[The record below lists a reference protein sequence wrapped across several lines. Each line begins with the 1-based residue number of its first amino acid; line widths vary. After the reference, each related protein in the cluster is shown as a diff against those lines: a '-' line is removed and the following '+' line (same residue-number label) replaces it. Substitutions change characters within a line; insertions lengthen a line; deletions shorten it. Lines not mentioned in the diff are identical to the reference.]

1 MTIPC
6 SDRDLTPEKA
16 LQNGYDKEEIV
27 FFERLAEDFPD
38 FRFVMGRKFAVRPP
52 RTVVIGPSEP
62 FWRLLVLHEV
72 GHAVCKHKWFRVDV
86 TRLKMENQ
94 AWEKARELAAIYDVE
109 VDEGVIQRELDT
121 YRDWLHQKSRCPVC
135 GLTRFQT
142 PDSRYHCPR
151 CEEFISSQDRGERY
165 DHP

>member
-1 MTIPC
+1 MIPC
-6 SDRDLTPEKA
+6 PLVEFERLV
-16 LQNGYDKEEIV
+16 LQNGYGQEDVRFLK
-27 FFERLAEDFPD
+27 RLLGDFSD
-38 FRFVMGRKFAVRPP
+38 FRFVVGRRFAFCPP
-52 RTVVIGPSEP
+52 RTIVIGPSEP
-62 FWRLLVLHEV
+62 FSRLLALHEV
-72 GHAVCKHKWFRVDV
+72 GHAVCKHKWFRMDV

-109 VDEGVIQRELDT
+109 VDEELVQRELDT
-121 YRDWLHQKSRCPVC
+121 YRDWLHQKSRCPIC

-151 CEEFISSQDRGERY
+151 CEEFISLQGHGERY

>member
-1 MTIPC
+1 MIPR
-6 SDRDLTPEKA
+6 SNRGFTQEKA
-16 LQNGYDKEEIV
+16 LQNGYGSKDIA
-27 FFERLAEDFPD
+27 FLMRIMADFPD
-38 FRFVMGRKFAVRPP
+38 FRFVMGLKFAFRSP

-72 GHAVCKHKWFRVDV
+72 GHAVCKHKWFKMDV

-94 AWEKARELAAIYDVE
+94 AWDQARKLAVAYGVE
-109 VDEGVIQRELDT
+109 IDEDVIQRELDT
-121 YRDWLHQKSRCPVC
+121 YRDWLHQKSRCPNC

-151 CEEFISSQDRGERY
+151 CEEFISLQGHDERY
-165 DHP
+165 GHL